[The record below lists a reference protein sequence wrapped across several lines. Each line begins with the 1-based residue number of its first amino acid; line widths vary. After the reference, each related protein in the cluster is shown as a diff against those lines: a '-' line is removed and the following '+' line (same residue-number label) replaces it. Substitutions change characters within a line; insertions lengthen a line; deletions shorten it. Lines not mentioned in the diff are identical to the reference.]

1 MQNIL
6 NGMYPLCVL
15 KGVKH
20 FRFEELTPPGFPA
33 LSCSPWGFP
42 LLPFLAITNE
52 LSVTHQS
59 GKILK
64 GYLVQPLFL
73 LIISILNLDDGQ

>member
-1 MQNIL
+1 
-6 NGMYPLCVL
+6 MYSLCVL

-20 FRFEELTPPGFPA
+20 FCFKELTPPGSPA
-33 LSCSPWGFP
+33 LFCSPWGC
-42 LLPFLAITNE
+42 LLLSSLAITNE
-52 LSVTHQS
+52 LSVTPQN

-64 GYLVQPLFL
+64 SYLVQPLFL